1 VLYSLFA
8 WERAFEAVAGAV
20 FVSIDVVTI
29 GVVCADVMVRP
40 VDGAPPGG
48 HLWTVP
54 EMTMSVGGLAGVTAS
69 VLARLG
75 VKSAMIGQLGN
86 DGFGDYIATFLESQG
101 VGLEAMQ
108 RTDAHHTSAS
118 VVLVAADG
126 ERAILHHVGTTAA
139 ITPASLD
146 FDYIAQARIFHWGGP
161 PLTPGMDGEA
171 AGEVMA
177 RVKALGVTTSVDTAY
192 DGTGVW
198 LPHLGPALPHLDIV
212 MSSLE
217 EARGYTGKETPEDIA
232 DFYLSHG
239 AGTALIKLG
248 PEGVYARRGDESV
261 RLPAFAVEAV
271 DTTGAGDAACA
282 GFLYGHLHDWPLAD
296 CARLANA
303 CGALTVTHVGAA
315 GAVVSFEQVQAFMEE
330 AINA

>member
-1 VLYSLFA
+1 MSV
-8 WERAFEAVAGAV
+8 
-20 FVSIDVVTI
+20 DVVTI

-40 VDGAPPGG
+40 VDATPPGG

-54 EMTMSVGGLAGVTAS
+54 EMAMSVGGLAGVTAS

-75 VKSAMIGQLGN
+75 LKSAMIGQLGN
-86 DGFGDYIATFLESQG
+86 DGFGDYIANFLKSQG
-101 VGLEAMQ
+101 VSLEAMR
-108 RTDAHHTSAS
+108 RTDDYLTSAS
-118 VVLVAADG
+118 VVLVASDG

-139 ITPASLD
+139 ITPESLD
-146 FDYIAQARIFHWGGP
+146 YDYIAKARAFHWGGP

-177 RVKALGVTTSVDTAY
+177 RVKASGVMTSVDTAY
-192 DGTGVW
+192 DGAGVW
-198 LPHLGPALPHLDIV
+198 LPHLEPALPHLDIV

-217 EARGYTGKETPEDIA
+217 EARGYTGQESPEDIA
-232 DFYLSHG
+232 DFYLSYG
-239 AGTALIKLG
+239 VDTALIKLG
-248 PEGVYARRGDESV
+248 PDGVYAKRGSDAV

-282 GFLYGHLHDWPLAD
+282 GFLYGRLKDWPLEE

-303 CGALTVTHVGAA
+303 CGALTVTRVGAA
-315 GAVVSFEQVQAFMEE
+315 GAVASWEQVESFMKETSH
-330 AINA
+330 A